1 MPQYTYARRRSRP
14 SEAYSRLLLASTKR
28 RKRLRL
34 VSSSSDSASH
44 LRRYM
49 IGSHVLLRER
59 REDHVGRRCARHART

>member
-44 LRRYM
+44 LRRRM
-49 IGSHVLLRER
+49 IGSHEPWGTAIAGPIYRP
-59 REDHVGRRCARHART
+59 